1 VVKNRVSAV
10 IARAADSD
18 RPRADSERV
27 RHGRRASATLVA
39 AVGVFA
45 ASSTMQFIKNCFSKP
60 NAMGSDKGPWPHRA
74 EEPWRSMNKV
84 KDVEGYDG
92 FFAAGEA
99 SEAPLKL
106 DADTLSGDLAPLKYK
121 KYDLLIVGAGLSGAV
136 LAERCSQELG
146 MTSLIIDVR
155 DHIGGNCYDYLD
167 ESGIR
172 CSKYG
177 AHLFH
182 TKYERVWKYVT
193 QFSEWMANDHRVRGM
208 VPDFEG
214 TQKLVPIPPTQATV
228 NALFP
233 DANITSEADMEKWY
247 EGQRVKP
254 PSGEAQNG
262 EEAALSRVGP
272 LLYERIFKHY
282 TKKQWDK
289 YPAELDASV
298 LMRLPCRTSTDDR
311 YFGDAWQAL
320 PVRGYTRIFEN
331 MLLRDPRV
339 TVKLNV
345 DFFDARAKGLL
356 PQFGTLVYTG
366 PIDSYFAAQGLPKL
380 EYRSLR
386 FEEEYVDDPEDGFFQ
401 EAFVVN
407 HPSADV
413 PFTRIVEYKHV
424 PNQPLAVKRGL
435 VKGTRIAREY
445 SSAEGDPYYP
455 VPNPEN
461 RALYERYRALAE
473 KEDAVCFVGR
483 LASYK
488 YFNMDQAI
496 LNALE
501 IYDSLKEKGKL
512 QPKRRPE
519 DFGPGDG
526 PK

>member
-1 VVKNRVSAV
+1 
-10 IARAADSD
+10 
-18 RPRADSERV
+18 
-27 RHGRRASATLVA
+27 
-39 AVGVFA
+39 
-45 ASSTMQFIKNCFSKP
+45 MQFIKNCFSKP

-289 YPAELDASV
+289 YPSELDASV
-298 LMRLPCRTSTDDR
+298 LLRLPCRTTTDDR
-311 YFGDAWQAL
+311 YFGDQYQAL
-320 PVRGYTRIFEN
+320 PKRGYTRIFEN
-331 MLLRDPRV
+331 MLLDNPLISIRV
-339 TVKLNV
+339 NC
-345 DFFDARAKGLL
+345 DFFAERAAGRL
-356 PQFGTLVYTG
+356 PKYGMLVYTG
-366 PIDSYFAAQGLPKL
+366 PIDSYFAQQGMPKL

-386 FEEEYVDDPEDGFFQ
+386 FEEIYVDRPAEDDDRFFQ
-401 EAFVVN
+401 EAMVVN
-407 HPSADV
+407 YPSADV
-413 PFTRIVEYKHV
+413 PYTRIVEYKHV
-424 PNQPLAVKRGL
+424 PNQPSDVLKNPGNY
-435 VKGTRIAREY
+435 GTLIAREY

-455 VPNPEN
+455 VPNPGN
-461 RALYERYRALAE
+461 NQLYEKYKKLAD
-473 KEDAVCFVGR
+473 KEQGVCFVGR

-501 IYDSLKEKGKL
+501 IYDNMKETGKL
-512 QPKRRPE
+512 APKRRPE